1 MAIEIHELDLPQVQG
16 EPGTCDTRNVVRV
29 SHRFTFASLL
39 DRWRQGETVDRVR
52 VVGKFFQLIPC
63 EAHLQV
69 GAREGTCFFRGTVQV
84 CSPSARACAEEFIE
98 IMLERIEAFVADYP
112 HSWFTV
118 TVQQEIHVREP

>member
-16 EPGTCDTRNVVRV
+16 KPGTCDTRNVVRV
-29 SHRFTFASLL
+29 SLRFAFAS
-39 DRWRQGETVDRVR
+39 RQDLRQQWGAVDWVR
-52 VVGKFFQLIPC
+52 VVGQFFQLIPC

-112 HSWFTV
+112 RSWFTV
-118 TVQQEIHVREP
+118 TVQQEIRIREP